1 MKINIKEILFWI
13 SLIIAILL
21 LLWFIFGNSPTEFFT
36 ILSLIFMIVL
46 KLWSISDKQLITEM
60 RIKSGFENMKKDIE
74 LIKNK
79 LRVKQ
84 LDK

>member
-46 KLWSISDKQLITEM
+46 KMWTISDKQLITEM